1 MAHRKSTKTKAKG
14 SASGPGLS
22 EEERLRQDIYRPDM
36 EKLHLF
42 TQMLKVESLYKKAKI
57 THK

>member
-1 MAHRKSTKTKAKG
+1 MKDKKAK
-14 SASGPGLS
+14 LQFVS
-22 EEERLRQDIYRPDM
+22 EEERLRQDIFRPDM

-42 TQMLKVESLYKKAKI
+42 TQMLRMNALLKKGKI

>member
-1 MAHRKSTKTKAKG
+1 MKPG
-14 SASGPGLS
+14 SDKKKLQLIS
-22 EEERLRQDIYRPDM
+22 EEERLRQDVYRPDM

-42 TQMLKVESLYKKAKI
+42 TQMLRVNALLKKAKI